1 LTNIQDCIKRKLVE
15 EGENPLEKAAKQL
28 KKHGVSILHTCG
40 GDDTNLQAAMLSS
53 YLHLH
58 LHEIEE
64 GESIE
69 KEEKDE
75 KDEKDEKEERDDY
88 SLCVVGLPK
97 TVDNDVFPII
107 QVGIFR
113 DRTYGVMEL

>member
-1 LTNIQDCIKRKLVE
+1 M
-15 EGENPLEKAAKQL
+15 
-28 KKHGVSILHTCG
+28 SILHTCG

-58 LHEIEE
+58 EIEE

-69 KEEKDE
+69 KEE

-107 QVGIFR
+107 QVGMFR